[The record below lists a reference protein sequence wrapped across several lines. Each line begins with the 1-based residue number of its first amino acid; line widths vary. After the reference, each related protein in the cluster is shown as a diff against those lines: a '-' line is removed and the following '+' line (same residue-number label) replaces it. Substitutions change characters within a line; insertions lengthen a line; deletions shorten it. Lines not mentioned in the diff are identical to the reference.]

1 MAYHTTL
8 YLFLFLPAAIIAYQL
23 MPVKYRWY
31 VLLLFSY
38 YFYYCISGTLIIYI
52 MAATITTYLS
62 GILIEKKKGFLI
74 FCILLVLEN
83 LVYMKYY
90 NFFAANGNRIFSF
103 ILSEQ
108 PFSLK
113 SMIMPLGI
121 SFYTLSA
128 IGYLID
134 IYYKKI
140 SAERH
145 IGKLALFLSFF
156 PTIMEGPICRY
167 GELGKNLF
175 TGHSIS
181 MERLAAGIQRIFWGL
196 FKKMLVA
203 DRLNVL
209 VKTVYDGYQNY
220 DGTVI
225 GVAAIAYTIQLYMEF
240 SGCMDIVI
248 GTGEIFGIT
257 LP

>member
-8 YLFLFLPAAIIAYQL
+8 YLFLFLPSAIITYQL

-31 VLLLFSY
+31 VLLLLSY
-38 YFYYCISGTLIIYI
+38 YFYYCISGALIIYI
-52 MAATITTYLS
+52 MATTITTYLS

-90 NFFAANGNRIFSF
+90 NFFATNGNRIFNF
-103 ILSEQ
+103 LFSEQ

-140 SAERH
+140 STERH

-156 PTIMEGPICRY
+156 PTIMEGPICR
-167 GELGKNLF
+167 
-175 TGHSIS
+175 
-181 MERLAAGIQRIFWGL
+181 
-196 FKKMLVA
+196 
-203 DRLNVL
+203 
-209 VKTVYDGYQNY
+209 
-220 DGTVI
+220 
-225 GVAAIAYTIQLYMEF
+225 
-240 SGCMDIVI
+240 
-248 GTGEIFGIT
+248 
-257 LP
+257 